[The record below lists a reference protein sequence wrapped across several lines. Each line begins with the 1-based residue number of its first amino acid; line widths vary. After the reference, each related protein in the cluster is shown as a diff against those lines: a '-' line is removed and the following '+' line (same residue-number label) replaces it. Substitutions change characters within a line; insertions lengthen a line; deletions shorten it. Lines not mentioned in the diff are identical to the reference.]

1 MEKCKRQTTG
11 QAWLEMSAYC
21 RQKTKINKYTKN
33 YANYDKVWEPIP
45 VITVNER
52 QNITFNCKD
61 KVEIDNCRQNT
72 SIDLSNKKQIAG
84 QDILSL
90 SLWNL

>member
-1 MEKCKRQTTG
+1 MRCQLIANRKRKLTNTQ
-11 QAWLEMSAYC
+11 
-21 RQKTKINKYTKN
+21 KN

-52 QNITFNCKD
+52 QNITFNCKE